1 MNTTHE
7 QRAHTLDE
15 GDWHFVGRVLR
26 DFMGLAQDPCDL
38 LLRRTADTD
47 TLRLRHSEM
56 NELDGDVVLPRGEV
70 SDSDAALVCLVE
82 ACQEH
87 GLDIWEVIEP
97 GLLLADEMH
106 VAQRIGDARRRT
118 ARDVVHRASR
128 AADADAPS
136 EIVAT
141 ARDLGLCPEP
151 SNTAVGYWIANCP
164 GTQHSIE
171 LRPSTEEWFCGYC
184 RRRGSSEE
192 LRAFRRER
200 GRP

>member
-15 GDWHFVGRVLR
+15 GVWLVVGRVSS

-47 TLRLRHSEM
+47 TLRLRHNEF
-56 NELDGDVVLPRGEV
+56 NELDADVVLPRGDV
-70 SDSDAALVCLVE
+70 SDGDAALVCLVE

-97 GLLLADEMH
+97 GLLSADEMH
-106 VAQRIGDARRRT
+106 VAQRIGDARFR
-118 ARDVVHRASR
+118 AALGAVHRATR
-128 AADADAPS
+128 AAEADAPS
-136 EIVAT
+136 EIVPT
-141 ARDLGLCPEP
+141 ARELGLCPEP

-164 GTQHSIE
+164 GTQHSIQ

-184 RRRGSSEE
+184 KRKGSSEE

-200 GRP
+200 GRA

>member
-1 MNTTHE
+1 MNTAHE
-7 QRAHTLDE
+7 QRPRTLVE
-15 GDWHFVGRVLR
+15 GGWLFVGRVLS
-26 DFMGLAQDPCDL
+26 DFMGQAQDPCDL
-38 LLRRTADTD
+38 VLRRTADTD
-47 TLRLRHSEM
+47 TLRLRHTEM
-56 NELDGDVVLPRGEV
+56 NELDADVVLPRGDV
-70 SDSDAALVCLVE
+70 SDGDAALVCLVE

-97 GLLLADEMH
+97 GLLSADEMH
-106 VAQRIGDARRRT
+106 VAQRTGDARLRG
-118 ARDVVHRASR
+118 ARDAVHRASR
-128 AADADAPS
+128 AAEAGAPS
-136 EIVAT
+136 EIVPT

-151 SNTAVGYWIANCP
+151 SNAAVGYWLANCP